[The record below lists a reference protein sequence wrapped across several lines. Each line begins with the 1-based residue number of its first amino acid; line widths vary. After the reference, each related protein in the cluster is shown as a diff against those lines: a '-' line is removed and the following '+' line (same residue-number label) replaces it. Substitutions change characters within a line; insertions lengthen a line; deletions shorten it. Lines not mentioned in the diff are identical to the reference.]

1 MRPLTRLALL
11 LISLNLFAFAGC
23 DDGKGSAADMGSEVL
38 SDATTPDTTTTDVAV
53 GDVPADVPADQTSP
67 ADLTS
72 TNDGTVA
79 DGTTADTAGD
89 TVVTGSLCDRIGR
102 GPNADLR
109 NAKLLPSNS
118 YWYESV
124 ANAEVDPNS
133 AAIVAHI
140 GSDTGLHPDF
150 GCCWPDSPFGIPYI
164 VVDGNV
170 APVNVAFDY
179 DTESDP
185 GPYPIPVDAPI
196 EGGPDA
202 SGDRHVLVID
212 CAAEKLYELFSAY
225 PQTDGSWTA
234 GSGSIWDLSQND
246 IREVY
251 CTSADA
257 AGLPILPGLVR
268 YDEVAAG
275 EIHHAIRFTVSQSRR
290 AFLYPPATHWASSD
304 TSPDAPPMGMRMRL
318 KSDAEL
324 LADGVDVSTFDPQV
338 RVILRALQTYGL
350 ILADNGS
357 DFYMSGMPSA
367 SWNDDALVSELRQ
380 VRGRHFDVIKM
391 EGLVDDTGIAP
402 GDCVLP

>member
-1 MRPLTRLALL
+1 M
-11 LISLNLFAFAGC
+11 
-23 DDGKGSAADMGSEVL
+23 
-38 SDATTPDTTTTDVAV
+38 
-53 GDVPADVPADQTSP
+53 
-67 ADLTS
+67 TS